1 MLIFCKSITLTTY
14 TLLDFIETKKA
25 EGEWENIV
33 DRARLERKIK
43 FSDTDRRGHWLI
55 ENVDGDDV
63 ETIQGV
69 MMQLPNVAN
78 NIKWKLVMIILESI
92 GNFTY
97 LVNNLIRMLC
107 TFVA

>member
-92 GNFTY
+92 GNFTH